1 MSEKTIFSKIIDR
14 EIPGHF
20 VYEDDICVVI
30 MDIYPSVPGQ
40 VMVIP
45 KEPVAYVFDLPN
57 ATYVHIMN
65 ITKLVAKALDT
76 VFNTSRTCIV
86 VEGFEVPHTHIKLF
100 PLALDETALTNVLMY
115 TAPADLSELEKQR
128 DLIKVELTK

>member
-14 EIPGHF
+14 EIPGYF
-20 VYEDDICVVI
+20 VHEDDLCVVI
-30 MDIYPSVPGQ
+30 MDIFPSVPAQ

-45 KEPVAYVFDLPN
+45 KEPVAYVFDLPDT
-57 ATYVHIMN
+57 TYAHVMN
-65 ITKLVAKALDT
+65 VTKRVAKALDT

-86 VEGFEVPHTHIKLF
+86 IEGFEVPHTHIKLF
-100 PLALDETALTNVLMY
+100 PLTLDETALTNVLMH
-115 TAPADLSELEKQR
+115 TAPANLNELEKQR